1 MHDFAIEHDE
11 QIVISIHALRMEGDA
26 AAACRRDADRISI
39 HALRVEGDPGAKVEI
54 SYNGKF
60 LSTPSGWRATR
71 PVSRH
76 PLIGNH
82 FYPRPPGGGRP
93 LRVRM
98 GRPMRQISIHA
109 LRVEGDPFIFFAAVI
124 SYSISIHALRVEGD
138 LILADES
145 KRLTM
150 NFYPRPPGGGRP
162 FGVKRNVI

>member
-82 FYPRPPGGGRP
+82 FYPRPPGGGR
-93 LRVRM
+93 REHRM
-98 GRPMRQISIHA
+98 NELLTICISIHA
-109 LRVEGDPFIFFAAVI
+109 LRVEGDKDLIRTKLEQI
-124 SYSISIHALRVEGD
+124 ISIHALRVEGD
-138 LILADES
+138 ALAAVS
-145 KRLTM
+145 L
-150 NFYPRPPGGGRP
+150 
-162 FGVKRNVI
+162 